1 MKNERNWGE
10 DEARNS
16 IEYGYINGK
25 ANTKK
30 LAVEIVDEMYE
41 TQGQMIE
48 ILILTGFKSKPAKN
62 IAGYLGIVNELLAI
76 YGIKRMKYLK
86 PYLNEVVRIVSTEK
100 LPAVKNEGM
109 NVLKNAYKWMT
120 KDVVEPMLK
129 DIKENLKKEL
139 DTFWEGYDKETVM
152 TAPKDIPEEAAGKGK
167 GKKVDAYELSEAVD
181 IFKKYN
187 DKWADSVINAAKW
200 NEKTAKM
207 EEFVKD
213 ASVPKL
219 AATEFRAVT
228 EVIRRLINDSNFNVV
243 LWVLRMVG
251 AMAKGLRRP
260 FAGAARNNFFN
271 IIGKFRDKKTLMIEE
286 TFKTLN
292 DLSYC
297 LNIEEVLDDVK

>member
-129 DIKENLKKEL
+129 DIKENIKSCRTHGWRVI
-139 DTFWEGYDKETVM
+139 DTNHR
-152 TAPKDIPEEAAGKGK
+152 DIVRYGQLIHCVE
-167 GKKVDAYELSEAVD
+167 
-181 IFKKYN
+181 
-187 DKWADSVINAAKW
+187 
-200 NEKTAKM
+200 
-207 EEFVKD
+207 
-213 ASVPKL
+213 
-219 AATEFRAVT
+219 VT
-228 EVIRRLINDSNFNVV
+228 T
-243 LWVLRMVG
+243 RMG
-251 AMAKGLRRP
+251 RDGTCFIAC
-260 FAGAARNNFFN
+260 
-271 IIGKFRDKKTLMIEE
+271 RDKC
-286 TFKTLN
+286 F
-292 DLSYC
+292 DRA
-297 LNIEEVLDDVK
+297 